1 MRRVLMT
8 QQGGELDVVAE
19 YAGCELG
26 DERRRRRL
34 MKIAGDLNREPA
46 ASFPLASGDDAALE
60 GTYRFLNNEAVT
72 AEGILGGHASRT
84 VERASAYDWVV
95 AIHDTSHFEFP
106 GEALRKGLAPL
117 RGKGQGF
124 WGHFTLLVGGDDR
137 HPLGV
142 VGLQARSRSKT
153 PRKRTLTRAER
164 RNDPNNESRR
174 WYQGVEQAEAQVA
187 GATRI
192 VHVMDR
198 EGDSYELLAQLCAS
212 HSPFV
217 IRGFHNRRL
226 DEEPYERLFEALDD
240 TETIV
245 ERLVPL
251 SRRSD
256 HGRVPSATKIHPARQ
271 ERLARLAIRATSVTL
286 KRSQCAIAG
295 MPPTLDVNVV
305 HVREVET
312 NGNHDPVEWIL
323 HTSEPIDSA
332 ADVERIVDIYRMRWL
347 IEEYFKALKTGCA
360 INKRQL
366 ESKHALVNA
375 LAVFIPIAWR
385 LLRLRA
391 LAREDSSAP
400 ATAALTTTQVE
411 VLVATSNMD
420 LPSAP
425 TIQQALM
432 AVAALGGHIRNNG
445 DPGWLVLGRGYDRLI
460 TMETAWTAARRSDQ
474 S

>member
-1 MRRVLMT
+1 MT

-19 YAGCELG
+19 YADCELG
-26 DERRRRRL
+26 DERRTRRL
-34 MKIAGDLNREPA
+34 VKMAGDLNREPA
-46 ASFPLASGDDAALE
+46 ASFPLACGDDAALE
-60 GTYRFLNNEAVT
+60 GTYRFLNNRAVT
-72 AEGILGGHASRT
+72 AEGILGGHACRT

-106 GEALRKGLAPL
+106 GEAPRKGLAPL

-142 VGLQARSRSKT
+142 VALQTRSRSKT
-153 PRKRTLTRAER
+153 SRKKLTPTER

-174 WYQGVEQAEAQVA
+174 WYEGVEQAEAQVA

-198 EGDSYELLAQLCAS
+198 EGDSYELLAQLCVS

-217 IRGFHNRRL
+217 IRGYHNRRL

-256 HGRVPSATKIHPARQ
+256 YGRVPNATKIHPARQ
-271 ERLARLAIRATSVTL
+271 ERLARLAIRATRVTL
-286 KRSQCAIAG
+286 KRSHRAIAG
-295 MPPTLDVNVV
+295 MPPTIDVNVV

-312 NGNHDPVEWIL
+312 NGNHEPVEWIL
-323 HTSEPIDSA
+323 HTSEPVDSA
-332 ADVERIVDIYRMRWL
+332 DDVERIVDIYRMRWL

-420 LPSAP
+420 LPRAP

-432 AVAALGGHIRNNG
+432 AVASLGGHIRNNG
-445 DPGWLVLGRGYDRLI
+445 EPGWLVLGRGYDRLL
-460 TMETAWTAARRSDQ
+460 TMETAWAAARRSDQ